1 MKKPTLKQN
10 ITITGKVLP
19 GASRGN
25 ETGAHTANLDVYL
38 AKDLPR
44 GLYGCTVEIAKKKY
58 NGLLYYGFNSLR
70 KTDCLEIHVL
80 DFNNDIYGQIISAEI
95 QKFIRP
101 EKIFSDV
108 ESLKKQITRDLKDAK
123 K

>member
-19 GASRGN
+19 GASRGS
-25 ETGAHTANLDVYL
+25 ETGARTANLDLSL

-44 GLYGCTVEIAKKKY
+44 GLYGCTVEIAKIKY
-58 NGLLYYGFNSLR
+58 HGLLFYGFNSLR
-70 KTDCLEIHVL
+70 KTDCLEIHIL
-80 DFNNDIYGQIISAEI
+80 NFNDDIYGQIISAKI

-108 ESLKKQITRDLKDAK
+108 ESLKKQITQDLKDAK